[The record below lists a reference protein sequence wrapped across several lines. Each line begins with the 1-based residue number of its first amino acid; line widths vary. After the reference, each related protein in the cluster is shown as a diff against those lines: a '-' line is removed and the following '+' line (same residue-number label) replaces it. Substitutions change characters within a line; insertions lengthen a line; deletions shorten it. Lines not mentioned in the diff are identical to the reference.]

1 MWTAIRN
8 WLTPPVFEDP
18 DKTRS
23 ARLLNTILLLLA
35 FAAFF
40 FVLLVFILAPS
51 EEGRA
56 TLDPFTLIIG
66 FVVVSS
72 SSGLLVLTRRGQV
85 RLASFIIT
93 TIIFLAGTANIY
105 QGGNVSSSN
114 TATLFIVVALA
125 GVLLG
130 GRWAVVF
137 MIFSSLAVGF
147 LGYLQVQNLLPPPF
161 TPSIPIETAL
171 YIFIIILAGL
181 LLRSTMNSLNN
192 ALTQV
197 GESNFQLRSLSASLE
212 ERVTARTLDITLAA
226 EIGRR
231 LAQRRETDQ
240 LLNDTVNLI
249 QSNFNLYHVQV
260 YLTNTNG
267 NSLILRAATGG
278 AGTEL
283 IQRHH
288 HLTVG
293 PGSIN
298 GIVALEK
305 RPLVI
310 PNTLEHPL
318 FRPNALLPET
328 RCEMAVPLLVRDQLI
343 GTLNLQGSQ
352 ANELT
357 AENLPAFE
365 TLAGQI
371 AIALDNARLFT
382 QIRHSQA
389 LLEEQARRLT
399 RESWHDYLNAIDRE
413 ERVGYTYSLQET
425 EPKLSDALQ
434 TVSDSLFAT
443 QIKILDEPVGT
454 IQIEHA
460 PDQIWNSENAQIV
473 QAVAD
478 QVAQQIENLRLLD
491 EAEKFRLEAEEANRR
506 LIREG
511 WEAYQETAG
520 IPGFV
525 YDNNQV
531 RIMEAQEPE
540 ETADLTHPLQIRGE
554 TVGFLNLAGLSTR
567 APDNSRLVT
576 TVADVLSTHIENLRL
591 SQTTQTALAKTEI
604 QARRL
609 ALLNEMSTHL
619 HSATG
624 WEELLKILLSQ
635 APTILN
641 ADSAGLA
648 LLLPDNDYF
657 ELYLLVNNELTNA
670 PPPFDRQ
677 IPLAGTS
684 VGTAV
689 LERRIQ
695 IIDDLSQS
703 KNWDFIPGAGPGF
716 HSAIQAPLILGE
728 RVLGAL
734 AITSRKQT
742 HAFTETEAAL
752 MQQIAAVVA
761 TTIENYRLLEQ
772 TTKRANRES
781 LINSIN
787 QRIQSATSVTTA
799 LEIATREIGQ
809 QLKARRAVVE
819 IGSTLTNGQT
829 DYDKHTS

>member
-1 MWTAIRN
+1 MWTTIRH

-18 DKTRS
+18 DLTRS

-35 FAAFF
+35 TAAFI
-40 FVLLVFILAPS
+40 LVPLIFLVASPA
-51 EEGRA
+51 EGQPEI
-56 TLDPFTLIIG
+56 DPFTLIIG
-66 FVVVSS
+66 IVMIASAA
-72 SSGLLVLTRRGQV
+72 GLLTITRRGQV
-85 RLASFIIT
+85 RLASAIIT
-93 TIIFLAGTANIY
+93 TILFLVATANIY
-105 QGGNVSSSN
+105 QSGDVSSAN
-114 TATLFIVVALA
+114 TAGLVIVVALA

-130 GRWAVVF
+130 GRWAV
-137 MIFSSLAVGF
+137 IFTIVSSLAVGF
-147 LGYLQVQNLLPPPF
+147 ITYLQVQNLLPPPF
-161 TPSIPIETAL
+161 APNLLIDVAL
-171 YIFIIILAGL
+171 YIAVIVLAGL

-212 ERVTARTLDITLAA
+212 ERVAARTLDITLAA

-231 LAQRRETDQ
+231 LAQEREIDQ

-260 YLTNTNG
+260 YLTNTTG
-267 NSLILRAATGG
+267 DRLILRAATGA

-283 IQRHH
+283 IQRNH
-288 HLTVG
+288 HLALG
-293 PGSIN
+293 SGSIN
-298 GIVALEK
+298 GIAALEK

-328 RCEMAVPLLVRDQLI
+328 RCEMAVPLLVRAQLI

-382 QIRHSQA
+382 QIRHSQV

-413 ERVGYTYSLQET
+413 ERVGYTYSLQGAA
-425 EPKLSDALQ
+425 PKLTDALQ

-454 IQIEHA
+454 IQIENA
-460 PDQIWNSENAQIV
+460 PDQPWNAENALIV

-478 QVAQQIENLRLLD
+478 QVAQQIENLRLLH

-511 WEAYQETAG
+511 WEAYHETAD
-520 IPGFV
+520 IPGFL
-525 YDNNQV
+525 YDSNQV
-531 RIMEAQEPE
+531 QIMETEDTE

-554 TVGFLNLAGLSTR
+554 TVGFLNLAGLPPHMQ
-567 APDNSRLVT
+567 ANSRLVT
-576 TVADVLSTHIENLRL
+576 TVADALSTHIENLRL

-609 ALLNEMSTHL
+609 ALLNEMSTQL
-619 HSATG
+619 NSATR
-624 WEELLKILLSQ
+624 WEELLTILLSQ
-635 APTILN
+635 APLILN
-641 ADSAGLA
+641 ADSAALA
-648 LLLPDNDYF
+648 LLRPDNNFF
-657 ELYLLVNNELTNA
+657 ELYMLVNNELINT
-670 PPPFDRQ
+670 PPPFDGQ
-677 IPLAGTS
+677 VLLAGTS
-684 VGTAV
+684 VETAV
-689 LERRIQ
+689 RERRIQ

-703 KNWDFIPGAGPGF
+703 KDLDFMPGTGPGF
-716 HSAIQAPLILGE
+716 RSAIQAPLILGE
-728 RVLGAL
+728 RVLGTFG
-734 AITSRKQT
+734 ITSMKQT
-742 HAFTETEAAL
+742 HAFSETEAAL

-787 QRIQSATSVTTA
+787 QRIQSTTSVATA

-819 IGSTLTNGQT
+819 IGSILTNGQT
-829 DYDKHTS
+829 DYDKHTP

>member
-1 MWTAIRN
+1 MWTVIRN
-8 WLTPPVFEDP
+8 WLTPPVFDDP

-23 ARLLNTILLLLA
+23 ARLLNTILLLIVILI
-35 FAAFF
+35 
-40 FVLLVFILAPS
+40 LVFVPLVYFLLSQSQMVP
-51 EEGRA
+51 
-56 TLDPFTLIIG
+56 DPYLLIIG
-66 FVVVSS
+66 IVVITVSAF
-72 SSGLLVLTRRGQV
+72 LFNLTRRGRI

-93 TIIFLAGTANIY
+93 TTVFLLAIANVY
-105 QGGNVSSSN
+105 RGGDVSKADTIS
-114 TATLFIVVALA
+114 LIIVVALA

-137 MIFSSLAVGF
+137 TIASSLAIGF
-147 LGYLQVQNLLPPPF
+147 LTYLQLLGLLPDPF
-161 TPSIPIETAL
+161 TPNLLADVAL
-171 YIFIIILAGL
+171 YIVIFLLTAL

-192 ALTQV
+192 ALTQL

-212 ERVTARTLDITLAA
+212 ERVAARTLDITLAA

-231 LAQRRETDQ
+231 LAQEREIDQ

-260 YLTNTNG
+260 YLTNTTG
-267 NSLILRAATGG
+267 NSLILRAATGV

-283 IQRHH
+283 IQHHH

-298 GIVALEK
+298 GIAATEK

-318 FRPNALLPET
+318 FRPNALLPAT

-343 GTLNLQGSQ
+343 GTLNLQGSR

-357 AENLPAFE
+357 AENIPAFE

-425 EPKLSDALQ
+425 EPKLSDALH
-434 TVSDSLFAT
+434 TASDSLFAT
-443 QIKILDEPVGT
+443 QIKILDEPVGA

-460 PDQIWNSENAQIV
+460 PDQTWNSENAQIV
-473 QAVAD
+473 QIVAD

-511 WEAYQETAG
+511 WEAYQETAD

-525 YDNNQV
+525 YDSNQV

-554 TVGFLNLAGLSTR
+554 TVGSLNLAGLSTH

-576 TVADVLSTHIENLRL
+576 TVADILSTHIENLRL

-609 ALLNEMSTHL
+609 ALLNEMSTQL

-624 WEELLKILLSQ
+624 WQELLTILLSQ
-635 APTILN
+635 SPAILN

-670 PPPFDRQ
+670 PPPFDGQ

-684 VGTAV
+684 VETAV
-689 LERRIQ
+689 LEHRIQ
-695 IIDDLSQS
+695 IIDDLSHS
-703 KNWDFIPGAGPGF
+703 KNWDFVPGAGPGF

-728 RVLGAL
+728 RVLGAF
-734 AITSRKQT
+734 AIISRKQT
-742 HAFTETEAAL
+742 HAFSETEAAL
-752 MQQIAAVVA
+752 MQQIAAVIA